1 MLIGCVIPLWYLH
14 IAWASALLVLTTRAM
29 REPFRVGRVT
39 DLTPTLF
46 YLLAFRYLNVLLG
59 SAKEYEHDEWERFLL
74 SSIHLTP
81 RSTFKKFWIVLVAS
95 MKYLFAIWKVLI
107 VPWTLQRGITAKLLS
122 FLTKAI

>member
-46 YLLAFRYLNVLLG
+46 YLLAFRYCKCPFGECKGV
-59 SAKEYEHDEWERFLL
+59 
-74 SSIHLTP
+74 
-81 RSTFKKFWIVLVAS
+81 
-95 MKYLFAIWKVLI
+95 
-107 VPWTLQRGITAKLLS
+107 
-122 FLTKAI
+122 